1 MSDHDT
7 TPPDFSG
14 SGPVS
19 YSPAPEES
27 AGRVPAATEAS
38 LLATPGVTSVGI
50 GRTPDGRDAV
60 VVGVEDAS
68 VTAHLPPEIAGMPV
82 LITVTGPVEAQ
93 RPR

>member
-7 TPPDFSG
+7 PPPDFSG

-19 YSPAPEES
+19 FTPAPEDG
-27 AGRVPAATEAS
+27 AGRVPAASEAS
-38 LLATPGVTSVGI
+38 LLAIPGVASVGI

-60 VVGVEDAS
+60 VVGVEEAG
-68 VTAHLPPEIAGMPV
+68 VAAQLPAEIAGMPV